1 MVTSLDIKMH
11 FKFKKNKK
19 KIFKN
24 IMYVYIEILDDLI
37 ATFNFLMIMYRVID
51 LSY

>member
-1 MVTSLDIKMH
+1 MVTSLDIK
-11 FKFKKNKK
+11 KCILNLKKQK

-37 ATFNFLMIMYRVID
+37 ATFNFLMIMYRMID